1 MKELGKIQQ
10 IAFLKNLEKAY
21 TEGIYADTPANRKL
35 GRVGMTYTAYAEK
48 IKKDNEKKED
58 KNNKDNYEKEYLNI
72 IEKKKGIFNKDRLEE
87 YKESKQ
93 YLDSVKDKLTEEEYK
108 KFLNN
113 LEEAAASGE
122 ELKLIKTNSRGR
134 EGKYER
140 VPYKKSKYNYEKVK
154 IQDYVD
160 NLEYERNRQKNED
173 IEDRA
178 WKEVNKLRDEQEDKE
193 QKDRLLSLIKDGK
206 YIDNPLNRALGI
218 VGKEDKGIYYDLDIP
233 DETGKKKREP
243 YYTDRFY
250 EPTPHNDFIKKLAKE
265 INPNLNEKSPKYN
278 DNLNQFRGIYDE
290 MLRSY
295 YFYGDCPYTIED
307 LKMPFVGHN
316 SPKWK
321 EWYLK
326 YTKRR
331 EDIKNKHEKM
341 YEEKSQKYKELKEK
355 LIQSF
360 KNKK

>member
-1 MKELGKIQQ
+1 MKIKNIKNV
-10 IAFLKNLEKAY
+10 AFIKNLTKAY

-35 GRVGMTYTAYAEK
+35 GRVGMTYAAYAEK
-48 IKKDNEKKED
+48 VKEGKENKIED
-58 KNNKDNYEKEYLNI
+58 NKDNYEEEYLKI
-72 IEKKKGIFNKDRLEE
+72 IDKKKGIFNKDRLEE
-87 YKESKQ
+87 YKESKK
-93 YLDSVKDKLTEEEYK
+93 YLDSVKDKLTKEEYK
-108 KFLNN
+108 NFLNN
-113 LEEAAASGE
+113 LEEVAVSGE
-122 ELKLIKTNSRGR
+122 ELKLIRTKNFRGR

-140 VPYKKSKYNYEKVK
+140 VPYKKSKYNYEKIK
-154 IQDYVD
+154 IQDYIN
-160 NLEYERNRQKNED
+160 NLEYERSKQKNES

-206 YIDNPLNRALGI
+206 YTDNPLNRALGI

-233 DETGKKKREP
+233 DEKGKRKREP
-243 YYTDRFY
+243 FYTDRFY
-250 EPTPHNDFIKKLAKE
+250 EPTPHNDFIKKLARK

-278 DNLNQFRGIYDE
+278 DNLNQFKGIYDE
-290 MLRSY
+290 MLSSY

-321 EWYLK
+321 EWHLK
-326 YTKRR
+326 YKKRR
-331 EDIKNKHEKM
+331 EDIKNKQKKM
-341 YEEKSQKYKELKEK
+341 YEEKSQKYKELREK
-355 LIQSF
+355 LIKSF